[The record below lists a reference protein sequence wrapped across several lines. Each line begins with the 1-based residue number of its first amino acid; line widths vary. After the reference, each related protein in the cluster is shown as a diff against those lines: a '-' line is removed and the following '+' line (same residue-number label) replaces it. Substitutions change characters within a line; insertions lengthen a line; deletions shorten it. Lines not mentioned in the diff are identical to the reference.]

1 VSSPSHA
8 ALAVGLFAALASAA
22 AAGPLDPSPYVH
34 AQKLVDVGNGRRL
47 NIYCSGSGS
56 PAVVLDGAIGSSMY
70 TWHKVQPTLS
80 RHVRV
85 CSYDRAGYGF
95 SDPGGPPHT
104 SSANVRDLHAL
115 LQNAHIAPPYILA
128 AHSLNAFDARLFA
141 DRYRREVAGMVLID
155 PSDIEEDRF
164 ASIYGQKKFAAEL
177 AADVAFLRKCDRKA
191 IRHELKLGDDCTGPG
206 QPNEPAD
213 LDRLQRQRQLSPVI
227 WNAVLSERT
236 NLRTDLREVKSEQRS
251 YGDLPL
257 IVLTAGAA
265 EDAAKEQGA
274 TNAQIAAAKR
284 LRKELRDGDAALSN
298 RGVHC
303 VIPGASHYIQIEK
316 PNVFVQAVLEVLRAG
331 KTSAKPSC
339 ARLP

>member
-1 VSSPSHA
+1 
-8 ALAVGLFAALASAA
+8 VGLFAALATVGASASE
-22 AAGPLDPSPYVH
+22 PFNQSPYLH
-34 AQKLVDVGNGRRL
+34 PQKLVDVGNGRRL

-56 PAVVLDGAIGSSMY
+56 PTVVLDGAIGSSMY
-70 TWHKVQPTLS
+70 TWHTVQPTLS
-80 RHVRV
+80 RHVQV

-104 SSANVRDLHAL
+104 TSANVHDLHAL
-115 LQNAHIAPPYILA
+115 LRNAHIAPPYILA

-155 PSDIEEDRF
+155 PSDVGEDRF

-177 AADVAFLRKCDRKA
+177 AADVAFLRNCDRKA
-191 IRHELKLGDDCTGPG
+191 IRHELKLGDDCTGPN
-206 QPNEPAD
+206 QPNVPAE
-213 LDRLQRQRQLSPVI
+213 LNRLQRQRQLSPHM
-227 WNAVLSERT
+227 WNAVLSERS
-236 NLRTDLREVKSEQRS
+236 NLRTDLREVTSEQRA

-265 EDAAKEQGA
+265 EDAAKEHGA
-274 TNAQIAAAKR
+274 TNAQIAAAKV
-284 LRKELRDGDAALSN
+284 LRKQLRDGDAALSN

-303 VIPGASHYIQIEK
+303 IISGASHYIQIEN
-316 PNVFVQAVLEVLRAG
+316 PNVVVRAVLEVLRAS

-339 ARLP
+339 AGWSR